1 LSRARPSYG
10 KAIVDRQHPHDFFME
25 IAALYDRT
33 VRPQVGEHGLPSIY
47 AAPVGDPTLGPE
59 AYPHRASAGEDP
71 LAPLSHHLQDSTHIA
86 YDIVTGGITIN
97 AGRAGARLE
106 ASGFHGREPDENR
119 WHIEV
124 GAVDAGG
131 RDSQWPRVAIGW
143 ASTRWGACIRRKRR
157 DNVTAN
163 AADRI
168 GVFPLDRLEEP

>member
-1 LSRARPSYG
+1 
-10 KAIVDRQHPHDFFME
+10 ME

-119 WHIEV
+119 WHIEG
-124 GAVDAGG
+124 GAVDCWWARLSVAAG
-131 RDSQWPRVAIGW
+131 RDWVGQYSL
-143 ASTRWGACIRRKRR
+143 GACIRRKRR